1 MIKTYSMLKNGNVK
15 LSKDF
20 SVKEFACKNGA
31 DTILIDTQL
40 VEILQRIRDHFG
52 KSVTINSAYR
62 TPSYNA
68 SIGGVRNSQHTKGT
82 ASDIVVNG
90 VNPMEVAQYVEYLM
104 PTNGGIGLY
113 KTFTHID
120 VRSTR
125 ARWKNYGREIAV
137 AGFSGYSEPK
147 KSEYI
152 SVTDAISVLNKKG
165 IISDAEKWYD
175 GTWNNDDFK
184 WLLRKVGTYI
194 ADKM

>member
-1 MIKTYSMLKNGNVK
+1 MVKTYSILKNGNVK

-20 SVKEFACKNGA
+20 TVKEFACKNGA

-40 VEILQRIRDHFG
+40 VEILQKIRDHFG

-68 SIGGVRNSQHTKGT
+68 SIGSVRNSQHIKGA
-82 ASDIVVNG
+82 ASDIIVNG
-90 VNPMEVAQYVEYLM
+90 VNPMEVAQYAEYLL
-104 PTNGGIGLY
+104 PNTGGIGLY

-125 ARWKNYGREIAV
+125 ARWKNYGKEIAV
-137 AGFSGYSEPK
+137 NGFEGYSEPK
-147 KSEYI
+147 KSKYI

-165 IISDAEKWYD
+165 IISDAEKWYN
-175 GTWNNDDFK
+175 GTWDDDDFK
-184 WLLRKVGTYI
+184 WLLRKVGTFI

>member
-1 MIKTYSMLKNGNVK
+1 MIKTYSILKNGNVK

-68 SIGGVRNSQHTKGT
+68 SVGGVRNSQHTKGA

-90 VNPMEVAQYVEYLM
+90 VNPMEVAQYAEYLM
-104 PTNGGIGLY
+104 PTSGGIGLY

-125 ARWKNYGREIAV
+125 ARWKNYGKEITV
-137 AGFSGYSEPK
+137 AGFGGYSEPK

-165 IISDAEKWYD
+165 IISDVEKWYN
-175 GTWNNDDFK
+175 GTWNDDDFK